1 MNSELLKRLFR
12 AINDGSDSN
21 IDKICK
27 TIVEDAKRKKHNKL
41 AEQLEEI
48 LKKKSGGESENSRQ
62 GHLTNLPK
70 KHTDIKGNLVTIDQG
85 ESLHSPMVLPS
96 FVEKR
101 FAKIEK
107 EYAAR
112 GRLGKYGL
120 KPIKKVLFY
129 GPPGCGKTLGARR
142 VAYNTGLP
150 LIKVKFDTMLS
161 SYFGESASNLRSI
174 FEECEQ
180 SPSVL
185 LLDECDFIARARKG
199 SKDVGEVPRIVNTLL
214 QLLEDYDLPG
224 LVIATT
230 NIQEELDPALFR
242 RFDEAFEV
250 PLPGHEEIYKLLKV
264 TLSSIPSVKNMPWSE
279 LAKLLDGRS
288 AADVVKCAQNAA
300 KLAVLENSGRVTEK
314 HLRSSITEQY
324 LG

>member
-1 MNSELLKRLFR
+1 M
-12 AINDGSDSN
+12 
-21 IDKICK
+21 
-27 TIVEDAKRKKHNKL
+27 
-41 AEQLEEI
+41 
-48 LKKKSGGESENSRQ
+48 
-62 GHLTNLPK
+62 
-70 KHTDIKGNLVTIDQG
+70 
-85 ESLHSPMVLPS
+85 
-96 FVEKR
+96 
-101 FAKIEK
+101 
-107 EYAAR
+107 
-112 GRLGKYGL
+112 
-120 KPIKKVLFY
+120 FY

-230 NIQEELDPALFR
+230 NIQEELDPVQRKAPCGAEEELCLDR
-242 RFDEAFEV
+242 LPEV
-250 PLPGHEEIYKLLKV
+250 LPKKSTV
-264 TLSSIPSVKNMPWSE
+264 
-279 LAKLLDGRS
+279 RS
-288 AADVVKCAQNAA
+288 N
-300 KLAVLENSGRVTEK
+300 N
-314 HLRSSITEQY
+314 
-324 LG
+324 